1 MTDFQ
6 SKLGYDFKNSQLL
19 RTALTHSSYANEH
32 HCAYNERMEFLGDS
46 VLSLVVS
53 TFLYQKLQKENEGNL
68 SKIRASLVCEPA
80 LAELAR
86 KIDLGE
92 NILLG
97 RGEENTGGRDRD
109 SVLSDAY
116 EAVIAAIYL
125 DSDVETVRSWLLGQ
139 MKEALDTALRGESL
153 HDYKTTLQEVIQK
166 ESRGRLAYTVV
177 SEHGPDHHKDFVV
190 EVELAGKIIGR
201 GKGQSKKE
209 AEQDAARE
217 ALRKLNHEAL

>member
-1 MTDFQ
+1 MTDFE
-6 SKLGYDFKNSQLL
+6 SKLGYRFKNSQLL
-19 RTALTHSSYANEH
+19 QTALTHSSYANEH
-32 HCAYNERMEFLGDS
+32 KCAYNERMEFLGDS
-46 VLSLVVS
+46 VLSLIVS
-53 TFLYQKLQKENEGNL
+53 TFLYQKLRNENEGSL

-86 KIDLGE
+86 KISLGKY
-92 NILLG
+92 ILLG
-97 RGEENTGGRDRD
+97 KGEENTGGRERD

-125 DSDVETVRSWLLGQ
+125 DSNIETIRNWLLGQ
-139 MKEALDTALRGESL
+139 MKEALDTALRGESC

-166 ESRGRLAYTVV
+166 NNKGRLAYTVV
-177 SEHGPDHHKDFVV
+177 SEHGPDHQKDFVV
-190 EVELAGKIIGR
+190 EVALAGKTIGQ

-217 ALRKLNHEAL
+217 ALRKLHHEAL